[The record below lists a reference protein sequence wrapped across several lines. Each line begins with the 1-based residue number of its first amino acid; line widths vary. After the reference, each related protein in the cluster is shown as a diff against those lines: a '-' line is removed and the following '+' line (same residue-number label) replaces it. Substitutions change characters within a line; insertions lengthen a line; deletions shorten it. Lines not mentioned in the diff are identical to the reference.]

1 MHDQR
6 YKVWEVIK
14 SICVTINILVA
25 LKMKKKITL
34 GISESKSGSEFG
46 VYHEG
51 VWMSV
56 QEIYKSFYE

>member
-1 MHDQR
+1 MGS
-6 YKVWEVIK
+6 YK
-14 SICVTINILVA
+14 INLCNNKYTSCIENE
-25 LKMKKKITL
+25 KKITL
-34 GISESKSGSEFG
+34 GISESKFGSEFG